1 MADKFL
7 GIIPARSGSKGLP
20 NKNIKLLK
28 GKPLLAWTIE
38 EALGS
43 KYLEQVI
50 VSTDSSEIAQIAINY
65 GALVPFLRPK
75 NLATDESPTVDTV
88 LDLIKKLP
96 NYDYVVLLQPTSPLR
111 TIEDIDSAIDIMKT
125 AKAKALVSICESNE
139 SPYWMYKMNA
149 NNILSPVVEATESIS
164 RRQDLPKSYTVN
176 GAIYVAH
183 TDYLLKNKSFFGAE
197 TLGYVMEKEKS
208 FDIDSADDFK
218 EVEMI
223 IERIYGKT

>member
-38 EALGS
+38 EALSS

-65 GALVPFLRPK
+65 GALVPFLRSK

-125 AKAKALVSICESNE
+125 AKAKALVSVCESDE

-149 NNILSPVVEATESIS
+149 NNILSPLVEATESIS

>member
-38 EALGS
+38 EALSS

-111 TIEDIDSAIDIMKT
+111 TVEDIDSAIDIMTT
-125 AKAKALVSICESNE
+125 AKAKALVSVCESDE

-149 NNILSPVVEATESIS
+149 NNILSPLVEATESIS

>member
-38 EALGS
+38 EALSS

-125 AKAKALVSICESNE
+125 AKAKALVSVCESDE

-149 NNILSPVVEATESIS
+149 NNILSPLVEATESIS

-208 FDIDSADDFK
+208 FDIDTADDFK

-223 IERIYGKT
+223 IERIYGKA

>member
-38 EALGS
+38 EALSS

-111 TIEDIDSAIDIMKT
+111 TVEDIDSAIDIMKT
-125 AKAKALVSICESNE
+125 AKAKALVSVCESDE

-149 NNILSPVVEATESIS
+149 NNILSPLVEATESIS

-223 IERIYGKT
+223 IERVYGKT

>member
-38 EALGS
+38 EALSS

-125 AKAKALVSICESNE
+125 AKAKALVSVCESDE

-149 NNILSPVVEATESIS
+149 NNILSPLVEATESIS

-223 IERIYGKT
+223 IERVYGKT

>member
-38 EALGS
+38 EALSS

-111 TIEDIDSAIDIMKT
+111 TVEDIDSAIDIVKT
-125 AKAKALVSICESNE
+125 AKAKALVSVCESDE

-149 NNILSPVVEATESIS
+149 NNILSPLVEATESIS

-223 IERIYGKT
+223 IERVYGKT